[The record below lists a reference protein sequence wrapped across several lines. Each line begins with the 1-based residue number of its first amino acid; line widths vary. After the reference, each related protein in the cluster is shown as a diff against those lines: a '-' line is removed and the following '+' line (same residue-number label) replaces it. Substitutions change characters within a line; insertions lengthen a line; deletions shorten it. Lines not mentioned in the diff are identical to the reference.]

1 MTKSWIAT
9 LIALAWIL
17 SVGPFLIVGWRIDLG
32 IPLVQMLTGGPFL
45 GLVLA
50 TIAVFAIR
58 RRQRTAFEAAAWP
71 FAVAAV
77 FVDVA
82 FLGYVFV
89 KGF

>member
-1 MTKSWIAT
+1 MSKSWIVT
-9 LIALAWIL
+9 LIAMAWIL
-17 SVGPFLIVGWRIDLG
+17 SVGPFLVVGWRIDLG
-32 IPLVQMLTGGPFL
+32 IPIIRMLTGGPFL

-50 TIAVFAIR
+50 TVAAFAIR
-58 RRQRTAFEAAAWP
+58 RRERTPFEAAAWP

-77 FVDVA
+77 FVDVS